1 MQIFKKNQ
9 KLSRRIVVAFVLMA
23 AIISMLFSVGIV
35 VAVRFVES
43 QLLTN
48 TLHDNL
54 TLAIARYSAGR
65 DLELQPGSEFYHENV
80 KGDTDDLN
88 DPPKWLGA
96 LGSGMHEVSREG
108 QTYHALVYEQGN
120 ERFLFLRDQ
129 TNFEKRELALYMIV
143 AAGFLLSVIAAWI
156 LGVLLARRIMS
167 PVTRLASQVRHRD
180 QLLAMAPELAP
191 DYADDEVGQLAAA
204 FDDALGQLRKTLERE
219 RFFTSDVSHEL
230 RTPLTVIATSCELL
244 QAVDAL
250 NDKQRGQ
257 LLRIQ
262 RAMQEMRE
270 LVHTF
275 LQLARDKLDG
285 DNDAM
290 KTSLPDMAQE
300 QVEQWRPVA
309 EGKDLQLIMQ
319 DERKAPATATRYNI
333 ALLRA
338 VIANLLRNAV
348 HYTDKGYVR
357 LVLLD
362 EGFRVEDSGAPIE
375 VGQRESIFQPFVRGS
390 GARGEGLGLGLSL
403 VKRICTHQGWQISLF
418 SLPAGGNC
426 FSVTLGNGL
435 ASPES

>member
-1 MQIFKKNQ
+1 MQLFKKNQ

-23 AIISMLFSVGIV
+23 AVISVLFSVGIV

-65 DLELQPGSEFYHENV
+65 DLELQPGSQFYHENI
-80 KGDTDDLN
+80 KNGASDLD
-88 DPPKWLGA
+88 DPPEWLGD
-96 LGSGMHEVSREG
+96 LGSGMHELRREG

-129 TNFEKRELALYMIV
+129 TGFEKRELALYMIV

-156 LGVLLARRIMS
+156 LGVFLARRIMS

-204 FDDALGQLRKTLERE
+204 FDDALGQLRQSLERE

-244 QAVDAL
+244 QAADSM

-257 LLRIQ
+257 LLRVQ
-262 RAMQEMRE
+262 RAAQEMRE

-285 DNDAM
+285 ESDAM

-300 QVEQWRPVA
+300 QAEQWRPIA
-309 EGKDLQLIMQ
+309 ESKGLQLILQ
-319 DERKAPATATRYNI
+319 NHQKKPDAGAHYNI

-348 HYTDKGYVR
+348 HYTDKGFVR

-362 EGFRVEDSGAPIE
+362 EGFRVEDSGANID

-403 VKRICTHQGWQISLF
+403 VKRICTHQGWQISLY

-426 FSVTLGNGL
+426 FAVKLDNDLVSL
-435 ASPES
+435 ES